1 MIDRKKR
8 ALWLNSVYR
17 LTLKTSCKQL
27 LWPDVRW
34 IQEYRHCM
42 LKIALIFISYF
53 NNQCLA
59 SELTGSIIHERVDSI
74 NYGEQV
80 TSSTVNLLV
89 RWQIKKF
96 NYKSHFIQPFTV
108 QQTTSTRSKKTIIS
122 IWLVLWLLRSIFYR
136 FMFNPTWLAR
146 DSIAVCKIRAI
157 FRDVRGK
164 V

>member
-17 LTLKTSCKQL
+17 LTLKTNCKQL
-27 LWPDVRW
+27 LWLDVRW

-108 QQTTSTRSKKTIIS
+108 QQTTSTRSKKQSYQFDLYFGFCEVSFIGLCSTQS
-122 IWLVLWLLRSIFYR
+122 DLLV
-136 FMFNPTWLAR
+136 
-146 DSIAVCKIRAI
+146 IRNCSL
-157 FRDVRGK
+157 
-164 V
+164 